1 MLKLL
6 VIADDFTGALDTG
19 VQFSKQGIQTLV
31 STETVVQ
38 YDALPQEIEVLVLNT
53 ESRHLTFEQ
62 AYEKTKKILEDA
74 KVSQIPFIYKKVDSA
89 LRGNISA
96 ELKAILDTSEQ
107 APVPFLPAYPEMNRV
122 VIDGHLYI
130 EDVLVSESVFAK
142 DPYEPVTESNVMRRL
157 QSEAEIESVL
167 VKEQDLP
174 KKGVVIFDA
183 QTDDMLLTHAKRL
196 ADENLLGV
204 TVGCAGFAK
213 ILAQQLFPDGK
224 EVAYKLQKPV
234 IVVCGSV
241 NPITKKQIEYVE
253 KEYPRISLTAQQLLD
268 PTYWEASVGQNEIK
282 EYLQLMETQ
291 PLVIFETYSDQ
302 TTAEI
307 VTYSEEKALSAD
319 VCRFRIGE
327 SLGKLTKALW
337 SKHQEN
343 TFLFTG
349 GDTLFQAM
357 TVLGVTGIKPLTEI
371 KPGVVL
377 SAIEWNSKE
386 MQVITK
392 SGGFGTE
399 ELFEEIRLY

>member
-157 QSEAEIESVL
+157 QSEAGIESVL

-204 TVGCAGFAK
+204 MVGGAGFAK

-268 PTYWEASVGQNEIK
+268 PTYWEASVGKNEIK

-307 VTYSEEKALSAD
+307 VTYSEEKDLFAD
-319 VCRFRIGE
+319 VCRFRIGA

-337 SKHQEN
+337 SQHQEN

-377 SAIEWNSKE
+377 SAIEWNSEE